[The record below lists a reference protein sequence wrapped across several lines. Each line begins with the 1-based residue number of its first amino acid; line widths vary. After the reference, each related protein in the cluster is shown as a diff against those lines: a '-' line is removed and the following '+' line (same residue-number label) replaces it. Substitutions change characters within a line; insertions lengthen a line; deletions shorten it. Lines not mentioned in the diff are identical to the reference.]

1 MVNRADRSRRPP
13 SSSCFVFSKAVTVLG
28 SPGHYRWRA
37 ARPERPLVRWAILRR
52 RTRQLLSMRKKFS
65 TLVCRLSMSST
76 TKALEHI
83 VPAYNLPRGRAGE
96 AVQVAA
102 AAEVAAE
109 APQAVQAAQALEGRT
124 VSRERLP
131 ALKREARR
139 RPEPSA

>member
-1 MVNRADRSRRPP
+1 MLCFFESRNGIGVAGAL
-13 SSSCFVFSKAVTVLG
+13 SLASGAF
-28 SPGHYRWRA
+28 
-37 ARPERPLVRWAILRR
+37 RR
-52 RTRQLLSMRKKFS
+52 RTRQLLSMRKKSS

-76 TKALEHI
+76 TKTLEHI